1 MDLPMKCWV
10 HKLTEWQKNSPL
22 DFLWWKEKPWESN
35 DNWERQGIKPSSRPE
50 WRLAGTPK
58 HPRKAWSSKAGQ
70 MPLQCLDTSGRF
82 GRLGPDVR
90 VVSSHA
96 SKWGCSS
103 GDHTLSN
110 LCIMGIPRIVKVKAT
125 SILATP
131 ATLCYQSMVV
141 VYLILS
147 ANRTRQC

>member
-1 MDLPMKCWV
+1 M
-10 HKLTEWQKNSPL
+10 
-22 DFLWWKEKPWESN
+22 
-35 DNWERQGIKPSSRPE
+35 
-50 WRLAGTPK
+50 AGTPK

-90 VVSSHA
+90 VGSSHA

-141 VYLILS
+141 VYLILLQTGRGNVKLATHTKGPGS
-147 ANRTRQC
+147 VAGLAHTRARHDGR